1 MKPSMR
7 QLLSALV
14 VRMSASAWARPAGRV
29 ALGLLGALVLA
40 WIGRSVAVGGVV
52 PPAAAAPSPEPA
64 ALQAPTDAG
73 ASTELRDPSPPPSDA
88 SAPAAQSAQR
98 HAARASAADPV
109 YLNEASIDELRR
121 LPGIG
126 EKRALA
132 IVELRGK
139 LGRFRQVEDLLRV
152 KGIGRASLRK
162 LRPIVRLDSLDAGP
176 RA

>member
-1 MKPSMR
+1 MR
-7 QLLSALV
+7 QFLSALV
-14 VRMSASAWARPAGRV
+14 VRINASAWARPAGRI

-52 PPAAAAPSPEPA
+52 PPAAAAPSPDPA
-64 ALQAPTDAG
+64 ALQAPADADAG
-73 ASTELRDPSPPPSDA
+73 ASAALRAPSPPPPSDA
-88 SAPAAQSAQR
+88 SAPAAQSAQT